1 MIRSEVPYFLWGFI
15 GVPALLFLILW
26 TVYGRGLPG
35 ILEELASRSSQLL
48 TGAPHFENINGGFVL
63 NILVSLAAMV
73 LAIVGGTALGIGL
86 ISAST
91 PMRAVCS
98 VVMNVLRNSPWLV
111 VLYAILFLI
120 PFQFT
125 VFGHDVFFSPE
136 LKSVVGLALPVAAN
150 FAEIFRGGVEAI
162 PSGQWESARSLGYR
176 RLQILRHVVVPQ
188 SIPLMLPNLMNLYA
202 ALFIGTSLIVV
213 SGTTD
218 ILAMSRTVIATDG
231 ERVATAVYL
240 YVLALFFLFAFPIAV
255 ASRLL
260 EVRFR
265 VRS

>member
-48 TGAPHFENINGGFVL
+48 TGAPHFENINGGFAL

-98 VVMNVLRNSPWLV
+98 VVMNVLRTRRGWSCSMPSFSLSLFSSP
-111 VLYAILFLI
+111 
-120 PFQFT
+120 
-125 VFGHDVFFSPE
+125 FS
-136 LKSVVGLALPVAAN
+136 VTTCPVHRN
-150 FAEIFRGGVEAI
+150 
-162 PSGQWESARSLGYR
+162 
-176 RLQILRHVVVPQ
+176 
-188 SIPLMLPNLMNLYA
+188 
-202 ALFIGTSLIVV
+202 
-213 SGTTD
+213 
-218 ILAMSRTVIATDG
+218 
-231 ERVATAVYL
+231 
-240 YVLALFFLFAFPIAV
+240 
-255 ASRLL
+255 
-260 EVRFR
+260 
-265 VRS
+265 